1 MAANGLQQGW
11 NTLPNSVRTR
21 LANTTTTPLGSRGAS
36 RRNNLL
42 GNRGRVNRQLDAGAS
57 SIYFIRLTSG
67 TFVASINTQP
77 GNGNW
82 LITPTIAISMSS
94 PSELVLKLQNAN
106 LNESE
111 RDIMLAEFI
120 ASNPTMIDETK
131 KILRY
136 YKNKFKK
143 PQIQENMKINKLK
156 QIIKEELRAI
166 LAEKSPEV
174 APAPTKPKTKEEEEK
189 KKKNP
194 LHPNPDTNPKTKP
207 KAKANEAVSKG
218 IANIVKKY
226 KLLKKK

>member
-1 MAANGLQQGW
+1 
-11 NTLPNSVRTR
+11 
-21 LANTTTTPLGSRGAS
+21 
-36 RRNNLL
+36 
-42 GNRGRVNRQLDAGAS
+42 
-57 SIYFIRLTSG
+57 
-67 TFVASINTQP
+67 
-77 GNGNW
+77 
-82 LITPTIAISMSS
+82 MS
-94 PSELVLKLQNAN
+94 
-106 LNESE
+106 
-111 RDIMLAEFI
+111 
-120 ASNPTMIDETK
+120 SNPTMIDETK

-143 PQIQENMKINKLK
+143 SQIQESMKINKLK
-156 QIIKEELRAI
+156 QIIKEELRAM

-218 IANIVKKY
+218 IADIVKKY